1 MLGRVMATNL
11 RRELQSHLPYSIFCT
26 ATGLMLTSVLL
37 FVAQSSTGQQRIEGL
52 QSLFHTFHPAHL
64 LLSATATTAMFYR
77 YERKFLKACLVGFI
91 GATVFCSLSDI
102 FMPALGG
109 RLLGSRW
116 TVHFCLIEHPGLV
129 LPFVVIGCLA
139 GCGAAA
145 TIAKSTVYSHAG
157 HVLVSTMASIFYL
170 VSFCPKC
177 NWLSSE
183 RIGIVFII
191 ITIAVMVPCCL
202 SDIVFPVL
210 IAGAGGK
217 KLGRH
222 HHDEHQVNGGTAGD
236 TSSD

>member
-1 MLGRVMATNL
+1 MMNNL
-11 RRELQSHLPYSIFCT
+11 RKELQDHLPYSIFCS

-77 YERKFLKACLVGFI
+77 YERKFLKACIVGFI

-170 VSFCPKC
+170 VSFYSEC
-177 NWLSSE
+177 NLFSSD
-183 RIGIVFII
+183 RIGIVFIM

-202 SDIVFPVL
+202 SDIVFPML
-210 IAGAGGK
+210 IVAADRRK
-217 KLGRH
+217 SRQNH
-222 HHDEHQVNGGTAGD
+222 VDEHQVNGGTTGD
-236 TSSD
+236 TSRD